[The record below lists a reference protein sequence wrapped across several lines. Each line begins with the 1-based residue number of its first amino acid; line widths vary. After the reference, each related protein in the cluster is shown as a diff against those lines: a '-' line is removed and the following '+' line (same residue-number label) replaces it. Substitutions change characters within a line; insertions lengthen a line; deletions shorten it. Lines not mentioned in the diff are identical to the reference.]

1 MRDLYFVATRYA
13 RRQNMRVYL
22 DYAAATPLD
31 KQVKSAMD
39 KYLAG
44 SQANPSGLYQEGRV
58 SKKELEASRQTV
70 ASFIGAHAH
79 EIVFTSSTTEANN
92 LAILGVARA
101 NRQHGWHLIT
111 TAVEH
116 VSVLNV
122 FKQLEKEGFKVT
134 YLPVNQYGQVFADQ
148 VKSAIRPDTIL
159 VSVIFAN
166 NEIGTINPIKEI
178 GKGINRGKGNKGLP
192 YFHSDAA
199 QAAPHLRIN
208 AHELGL
214 DLMSFSASK
223 IYGPK
228 GAAALYIKSGLKIE
242 PIMLGGSQ
250 ENSLRPG
257 TQDLVGIVGFAKA
270 IEIVKSSQKK
280 EELQF
285 LAWRDKIIKEVQK
298 ALPEVILNGHP
309 RERLTNNINFSII
322 DVKGEELVL
331 GMDQAGFAISTRSA
345 CDAHHSTPPH
355 VIKAL
360 GRTDAEAWGAVRIT
374 LGRQTTSADVNRFI
388 KIFISEIKKLK
399 ARLRSLASK

>member
-1 MRDLYFVATRYA
+1 MKRI
-13 RRQNMRVYL
+13 YL

-31 KQVKSAMD
+31 RQVKSAMD

-58 SKKELEASRQTV
+58 SKKELEASRQTI
-70 ASFIGAHAH
+70 ANFIGAKAH
-79 EIVFTSSTTEANN
+79 EIIFTSSTTEANN
-92 LAILGVARA
+92 LAILGAARA
-101 NRQHGWHLIT
+101 NRQHGRHLIT

-134 YLPVNQYGQVFADQ
+134 YLPVNQYGQVSADQ
-148 VKSAIRPDTIL
+148 VKSAIRSDTIL
-159 VSVIFAN
+159 VSVIFAS
-166 NEIGTINPIKEI
+166 NEIGSISPIGPI
-178 GKGINRGKGNKGLP
+178 GRVIQQSKSKNNLP

-199 QAAPHLRIN
+199 QAVPHLRIN

-228 GAAALYIKSGLKIE
+228 GAAALYIRSGVKIE

-250 ENSLRPG
+250 ENNLRPG

-270 IEIVKSSQKK
+270 IELVKSSQKK

-285 LAWRDKIIKEVQK
+285 LAWRDKIIKEVK
-298 ALPEVILNGHP
+298 NVLPEVLLNGHP
-309 RERLTNNINFSII
+309 KERLANNISFSMA
-322 DVKGEELVL
+322 DVKGEELVMA
-331 GMDQAGFAISTRSA
+331 MDQAGFAISTRSA
-345 CDAHHSTPPH
+345 CDAHNPTPPH

-374 LGRQTTSADVNRFI
+374 LGRQTTESDVNRFI

-399 ARLRSLASK
+399 YV